1 MGSGT
6 CGRRSANCACNLR
19 QYRSKDEENGERLR
33 IMETQMRALAEES
46 QEVGPLRAHVAL
58 LNDQFGEATA
68 RLTAAQDQLAAADA
82 DRAQLSHLR
91 TQIAQQ
97 QAAVADLEHA
107 VRDAQASRDRAAAEA
122 ADAVAAARRSADELA
137 TSKALFAAKARD
149 HEAARARALE
159 LEARLDDERR
169 ELAAAVAEAESAAA
183 DAAAL
188 ARNAEDR
195 AAELAADMAAAHAS
209 IEEAKRSADR
219 ARTDLRRVQDEANAA
234 RAEVAAAHARI
245 AALEKA
251 AADRDAAERA
261 RQALTEQ
268 VADVQAL
275 NERLATDLEA
285 LASRETHLKHVNR
298 SLKDEV
304 RKLSRAN
311 SATSMPPVSP
321 SPSANGAGL
330 AATAMPPGAGAR
342 RMSVASTASGSMP
355 LDLDNPGVKPVN
367 VLYLKSVIMSF
378 LEKKAMRPQLVP
390 VLHALLE
397 CSDDELQ
404 RLQAI
409 G

>member
-1 MGSGT
+1 
-6 CGRRSANCACNLR
+6 
-19 QYRSKDEENGERLR
+19 
-33 IMETQMRALAEES
+33 
-46 QEVGPLRAHVAL
+46 
-58 LNDQFGEATA
+58 
-68 RLTAAQDQLAAADA
+68 
-82 DRAQLSHLR
+82 
-91 TQIAQQ
+91 
-97 QAAVADLEHA
+97 
-107 VRDAQASRDRAAAEA
+107 
-122 ADAVAAARRSADELA
+122 
-137 TSKALFAAKARD
+137 
-149 HEAARARALE
+149 
-159 LEARLDDERR
+159 
-169 ELAAAVAEAESAAA
+169 
-183 DAAAL
+183 
-188 ARNAEDR
+188 
-195 AAELAADMAAAHAS
+195 MAAAHAS
-209 IEEAKRSADR
+209 IEEAKRGAER

-261 RQALTEQ
+261 RQALSEQ

-311 SATSMPPVSP
+311 SASSMPPVSP
-321 SPSANGAGL
+321 SPSTNGVGL

-342 RMSVASTASGSMP
+342 RMSVASTASGSIP

-397 CSDDELQ
+397 CSDDELR